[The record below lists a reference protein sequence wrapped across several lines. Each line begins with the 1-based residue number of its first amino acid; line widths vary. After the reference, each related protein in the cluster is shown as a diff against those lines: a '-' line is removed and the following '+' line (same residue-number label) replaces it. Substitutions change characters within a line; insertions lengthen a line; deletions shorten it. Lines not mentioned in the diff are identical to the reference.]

1 MYLLDRIM
9 NRLEDSKFGQHDEI
23 EISPSKNQLGAARS
37 AWQSGQDNEY
47 NISL

>member
-23 EISPSKNQLGAARS
+23 EISLLRTYGVQTPTSFIEIEPM
-37 AWQSGQDNEY
+37 NE
-47 NISL
+47 